1 MMIYNRQ
8 ESLNFLPIYQRT
20 QRQLCVGELCDMMM
34 MMCDGLYR
42 E

>member
-20 QRQLCVGELCDMMM
+20 QRQLRVGELCDDDVI
-34 MMCDGLYR
+34 CDGMFHR